1 MRFEMLIERLIL
13 IVGIGVAVGAVWE
26 RLRG

>member
-13 IVGIGVAVGAVWE
+13 IVGIGLAVGALWE
-26 RLRG
+26 LWRG